1 VIHVISYEPL
11 HKTLREQGLVLS
23 DFRGNFLNP
32 RTQAAINSNKPVNLT
47 TIEKLCKELNVP
59 IEKVVEIK

>member
-1 VIHVISYEPL
+1 MISYEPL
-11 HKTLREQGLVLS
+11 HKTLREKGVVLS
-23 DFRGNFLNP
+23 EFRNNFLNS

-59 IEKVVEIK
+59 IEKIVEIK